1 MTAKLNR
8 DEILRGILQTLV
20 EGWGLN
26 TVQAALSDLDAPNA
40 REKRDRKRLSPEI
53 VSRGAV
59 AHVEELSIS
68 PEKMVPLLELAK
80 RFDEGSAFPK
90 MGDIRSFLLSHQ
102 QSAVELKGRV
112 AAFKRMLPI
121 MVEMSPK
128 GLERLVSR
136 SHHSGPADLAAIS
149 DAIRGA
155 GEDLRGKPAEV
166 INPDANEV
174 AGQQASPSDHD
185 RP

>member
-20 EGWGLN
+20 DGWGIN
-26 TVQAALSDLDAPNA
+26 SVQAALANLAAPNA
-40 REKRDRKRLSPEI
+40 QGKRDRKRSSPEI
-53 VSRGAV
+53 SSRGAA
-59 AHVEELSIS
+59 AHVQELDIP
-68 PEKMVPLLELAK
+68 PEKMAPLLELAK

-102 QSAVELKGRV
+102 QNAAELKGRV

-121 MVEMSPK
+121 MAEMSPK
-128 GLERLVSR
+128 GLGRLISR

-155 GEDLRGKPAEV
+155 GEDLRGRPAEV
-166 INPDANEV
+166 IEPDANEV
-174 AGQQASPSDHD
+174 TGQEASPPDHD
-185 RP
+185 QP